1 MSLIYLKSRNI
12 FKEGNYNHAVKEKL
26 WGKEK
31 TD

>member
-12 FKEGNYNHAVKEKL
+12 FEEGNYNHAVKEKL
-26 WGKEK
+26 GKEK